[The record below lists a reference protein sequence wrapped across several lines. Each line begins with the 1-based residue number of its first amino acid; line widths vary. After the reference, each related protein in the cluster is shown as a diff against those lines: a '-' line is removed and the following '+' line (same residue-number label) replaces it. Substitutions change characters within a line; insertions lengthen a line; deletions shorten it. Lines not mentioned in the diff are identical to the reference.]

1 MGYFINLPYLLAMRH
16 QQLCC
21 YQANNVTGMPG
32 DRLIIGLGI
41 NTINIIIAYCIMNS
55 FVIGSVAIPDGL
67 QEELTFPISSVYKC
81 HVSSV
86 MCD

>member
-1 MGYFINLPYLLAMRH
+1 MHFYNYDYAVY
-16 QQLCC
+16 C
-21 YQANNVTGMPG
+21 
-32 DRLIIGLGI
+32 
-41 NTINIIIAYCIMNS
+41 IIIAYSIMNS
-55 FVIGSVAIPDGL
+55 FVIGSGAIPDGL